1 MARIVHQ
8 ALLLTAATAL
18 KPTRRLFFSN
28 AAGAACGV
36 ALPALADSGV
46 PMDLGPL
53 GLRNGG
59 SGKLNSC
66 PPQGIKRACIGTS
79 KFDTDNYVPPWT
91 YQSAKPDGQGGYAMS
106 GGDSKSVEQ
115 AFSELVNAVAAQPGA
130 NIVEKGT
137 KADGRY
143 LRAEFTIPKSLPFGS
158 DEIDDVEFL
167 IAAPG
172 TSDPPSLVDYH
183 SVTRAGGTADNKRH
197 RERIKSIRTDL
208 QQYGWKSVGRL
219 LL

>member
-1 MARIVHQ
+1 M
-8 ALLLTAATAL
+8 
-18 KPTRRLFFSN
+18 
-28 AAGAACGV
+28 
-36 ALPALADSGV
+36 
-46 PMDLGPL
+46 
-53 GLRNGG
+53 
-59 SGKLNSC
+59 
-66 PPQGIKRACIGTS
+66 
-79 KFDTDNYVPPWT
+79 PPWT

-130 NIVEKGT
+130 SIVDKGT

-197 RERIKSIRTDL
+197 RERIKAIRTDL
-208 QQYGWKSVGRL
+208 QAYGWKSVGRL

>member
-1 MARIVHQ
+1 MARTQHL

-91 YQSAKPDGQGGYAMS
+91 YQSAKPDGKGGYDVS
-106 GGDSKSVEQ
+106 GSKTVEE
-115 AFSELVNAVAAQPGA
+115 AFAELVNAVAAQPGA
-130 NIVEKGT
+130 SIVDKGT

-143 LRAEFTIPKSLPFGS
+143 LRAEFVVPKSLPFGS

-208 QQYGWKSVGRL
+208 QAYGWKSVGRL